1 MCFGRSLRKAKD
13 LFEFVSRLDG
23 PKSLSN
29 MLLVGKHG
37 ATLRNKAA
45 NRIMGNRQSYR
56 LQKGNGSQR
65 PFKYH

>member
-1 MCFGRSLRKAKD
+1 MYFGRSRRKAKD

-23 PKSLSN
+23 PKFLSN
-29 MLLVGKHG
+29 LLLVGKHG

-56 LQKGNGSQR
+56 LKGGNGSQGL
-65 PFKYH
+65 F